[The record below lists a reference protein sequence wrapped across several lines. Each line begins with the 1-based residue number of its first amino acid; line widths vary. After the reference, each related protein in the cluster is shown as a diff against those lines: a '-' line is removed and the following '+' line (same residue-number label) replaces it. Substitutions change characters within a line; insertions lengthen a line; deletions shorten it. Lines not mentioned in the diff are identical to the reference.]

1 MSRNLQIIHCLRA
14 PVGGLFRHVV
24 DLALEQAAVGHDV
37 GVIFDDSTVSDAVR
51 PQLAQLDHAC
61 KLGVRSVKMPR
72 LPMPG
77 DIKAY
82 REVKAFARASGAQIL
97 HGHGAKG
104 GAYARQAAAALR
116 KNGQRCLGFYTPHGG
131 SLHYSPKSMAGRL
144 FLGLERRL
152 ALKSSG
158 IIFESAYSASIYGD
172 VVGKGYCQTRVIP
185 NGLGEEEFVPVPA
198 PAEAAPFL
206 FIGELRHLKG
216 VDVLLKALGGLAAA
230 MTGERGRAV
239 RLAIVGDG
247 PDMKT
252 FVQLARTLGL
262 NEQVHFLGRMPA
274 REAFLHGHCVIVP
287 SRAESL
293 PYIVLEAAAAEKPLI
308 ATDVGGISEITGGS
322 STQLIAADDVEGLM
336 AAMNDF
342 LVRPDVYL
350 ERAKTLRGAV
360 QAKFNIELMASQITD
375 FYLAV
380 LRR

>member
-24 DLALEQAAVGHDV
+24 DLVSEQAAVGHDV
-37 GVIFDDSTVSDAVR
+37 GVIYDNGAVGEAVR
-51 PQLAQLDHAC
+51 PQLAQLARVC
-61 KLGVRSVKMPR
+61 RLGVRGVKMPR

-77 DIKAY
+77 DVKAY
-82 REVKAFARASGAQIL
+82 REVKAFAASSNAQIL

-116 KNGQRCLGFYTPHGG
+116 KSGQRCLGFYTPHGG
-131 SLHYSPKSMAGRL
+131 SLHYSPNSIAGRI

-158 IIFESAYSASIYGD
+158 IIFESAYSAKIYSD
-172 VVGKGYCQTRVIP
+172 VVGQGFCQTRVIP
-185 NGLGEEEFVPVPA
+185 NGLSAAEFEPVPA
-198 PAEAAPFL
+198 QPDAAPFL
-206 FIGELRHLKG
+206 FIGELRQLKG
-216 VDVLLKALGGLAAA
+216 VDVLLRALAGLASTMAGA
-230 MTGERGRAV
+230 RGQDV

-247 PDMKT
+247 PDMKE
-252 FVQLARTLGL
+252 FIQLTRSLGL
-262 NEQVHFLGRMPA
+262 TEHVDFLGRMPA
-274 REAFLHGHCVIVP
+274 RQAFSLGHCVIVP

-293 PYIVLEAAAAEKPLI
+293 PYIVLEVAAAQKPLI
-308 ATDVGGISEITGGS
+308 ATRVGGIPEITVGS
-322 STQLIAADDVEGLM
+322 TTQLIDADDVEGLM

-342 LVRPDVYL
+342 LVRPDVYQ
-350 ERAKTLRGAV
+350 ERAAMLRANV
-360 QAKFNIELMASQITD
+360 QAKFSIELMASQITD